1 MTKLLDQALDI
12 ITDTLYHIKSKQDM
26 RDFLED
32 LLTPQEWLEIS
43 ERIQLVKQLLNGKTQ
58 RDVASD
64 LGISITTVNRWARMI
79 KYGTGSFT
87 KLLQS

>member
-32 LLTPQEWLEIS
+32 LLTPQE
-43 ERIQLVKQLLNGKTQ
+43 
-58 RDVASD
+58 
-64 LGISITTVNRWARMI
+64 
-79 KYGTGSFT
+79 
-87 KLLQS
+87 